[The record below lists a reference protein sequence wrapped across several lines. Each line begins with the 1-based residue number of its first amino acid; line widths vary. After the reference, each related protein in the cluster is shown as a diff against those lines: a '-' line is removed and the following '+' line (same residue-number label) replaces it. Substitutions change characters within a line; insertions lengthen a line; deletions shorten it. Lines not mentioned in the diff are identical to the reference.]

1 MQKAHT
7 IIGGIRQ
14 SSVGDERDGGMK
26 TLRITQAI
34 HDHVHLLA
42 PQLIFNPFES
52 SFEREPEV
60 DLL

>member
-1 MQKAHT
+1 MRKVHT
-7 IIGGIRQ
+7 VIGGIRQ
-14 SSVGDERDGGMK
+14 SSVRDERDSGME
-26 TLRITQAI
+26 TLRITQTI

-42 PQLIFNPFES
+42 PQLVFNAFER